1 MNDGDLRWKAQ
12 QPNISPSRHT
22 HTRNGKTSSSLRPRL
37 ECNGRRSEQYKRGI
51 VLSVSSADRVQL
63 GSLGF
68 VVVRHV
74 FLLRRCPY
82 KSPVLE
88 HPIWLIYLI
97 SHHRSNRS
105 VPCSCMNWSIHVH
118 TFILHIALWILI
130 TVLSCSNPARINKRG
145 SADYRAAAASAAT
158 EPECYHRLP
167 VKWPISKQNHS
178 QIGATRFVNKYTQAG
193 RQ

>member
-1 MNDGDLRWKAQ
+1 MGGVANNTREVLYYRYHQRIGYNWDPWDLWLFDTFFFFVGALTNLQ
-12 QPNISPSRHT
+12 YWNIQFDWFIWFRT
-22 HTRNGKTSSSLRPRL
+22 TEAIAVCR
-37 ECNGRRSEQYKRGI
+37 
-51 VLSVSSADRVQL
+51 A
-63 GSLGF
+63 
-68 VVVRHV
+68 
-74 FLLRRCPY
+74 
-82 KSPVLE
+82 PVWIDL
-88 HPIWLIYLI
+88 Y
-97 SHHRSNRS
+97 
-105 VPCSCMNWSIHVH
+105 MFIHS
-118 TFILHIALWILI
+118 LHIALWILI